1 MNINTEESILKN
13 QIKKYFNFIKKKKF
27 NKLEELLNNKITLH
41 DGKLR
46 ILGRKNLINF
56 TKKIFYL
63 ETFKIHNQITILNK
77 KHKIAFSRFNLK
89 LKNKNYKIIDEFYFD
104 KDFKISKIIVY
115 KF

>member
-1 MNINTEESILKN
+1 MNINSEESILKN

-27 NKLEELLNNKITLH
+27 DKLEALLNNKITLC

-46 ILGRKNLINF
+46 ILGKKNLINF
-56 TKKIFYL
+56 TKKIFLL

-89 LKNKNYKIIDEFYFD
+89 LKKKNYKIIDEFHFD
-104 KDFKISKIIVY
+104 KDFKILKIIVY
-115 KF
+115 KS